1 MFCRFCGKEIP
12 EGGRF
17 CVNCGRAADEEKAP
31 GGTSRP
37 DTANPGGQQNDTSRP
52 DGQQAY
58 TPVMPPVQ
66 ADPAK
71 NYPMAWFKFIIYFQL
86 FANAAVM
93 LYNAASGVFGLAYG
107 GDAEFI
113 YAVCPMLKAVD
124 VIYGILCLAFAVTA
138 VLIRQRLA
146 HYRKNAPVWYLG
158 YVGVVMASGLIYTF
172 AVLAALGMVS
182 ATAMEAGAANIIG
195 TVLGTVIGA
204 AVFFPLNYVYFKK
217 RKELFGN

>member
-17 CVNCGRAADEEKAP
+17 CPCCGKEA
-31 GGTSRP
+31 
-37 DTANPGGQQNDTSRP
+37 DTAAVFQAGASAEGMPAAVRINPAQN
-52 DGQQAY
+52 Y
-58 TPVMPPVQ
+58 H
-66 ADPAK
+66 
-71 NYPMAWFKFIIYFQL
+71 MAWFKFIIYFQL

-172 AVLAALGMVS
+172 AVLAALGTVS